1 MTDILKL
8 KLKSPKKLQ
17 KVEIMTK
24 SPNYIKKIEIMTD
37 ILS

>member
-1 MTDILKL
+1 MTKSQNYDRYTKIEN

-24 SPNYIKKIEIMTD
+24 SPNYIKKM
-37 ILS
+37 